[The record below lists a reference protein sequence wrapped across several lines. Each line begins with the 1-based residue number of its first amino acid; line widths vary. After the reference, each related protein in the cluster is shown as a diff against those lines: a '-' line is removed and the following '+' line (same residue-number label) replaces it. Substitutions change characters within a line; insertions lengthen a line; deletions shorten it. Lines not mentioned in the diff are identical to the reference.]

1 MKVAGEG
8 KRGLAALL
16 VVLLLLSAAPC
27 GGVQQVATLSSAG
40 MAVTVELLD
49 ESLASPWGL
58 AFDARGRLLISEKGG
73 TLVVFDTAA
82 VQVAARLPLPVAVRD
97 EGQGGLLD
105 IAVAPGEN
113 SGQLWFTYS
122 KPQGETAVTALARA
136 RLEEG
141 RLTNWQDVLVTRSP
155 GEGDHH
161 YGSRIAFDGKGFVY
175 FSIGDRGQRE
185 NAQDTGSHSG
195 SIIRLAVDG
204 SLPADNPFLAGGGL
218 AEIYSYGHRNPQG
231 LAYDEVARRLWSI
244 EHGPRG
250 GDELNLIV
258 KGGNYGWPVVSQGM
272 EYWGPVAAG
281 EATHREGMIDPLKVY
296 IPSIAPGSLLLY
308 RGAAFPRWRGDLFAG
323 ALKLRHLN
331 RIVMSGAGRP
341 GGEERLLGE
350 LGERVRALAESPE
363 GWIYLAAD
371 SGRLYRL
378 RPTN

>member
-1 MKVAGEG
+1 MKVAGVRR
-8 KRGLAALL
+8 RGAALL
-16 VVLLLLSAAPC
+16 PLLVLLSAAPC

-40 MAVTVELLD
+40 MAVAVELLD

-82 VQVAARLPLPVAVRD
+82 AQVAARLPLPVAVRD

-105 IAVAPGEN
+105 VAVAPGEN

-122 KPQGETAVTALARA
+122 KPQGETAVTTLARA

-141 RLTNWQDVLVTRSP
+141 RLTNWQDVLVTGSP

-161 YGSRIAFDGKGFVY
+161 YGSRIALDGQGFVY
-175 FSIGDRGQRE
+175 FSVGDRGQRE

-204 SLPADNPFLAGGGL
+204 SLPADNPFAAGGGL

-231 LAYDEVARRLWSI
+231 LVYDEAGMRLWSI

-272 EYWGPVAAG
+272 EYWGPVAVG

-331 RIVMSGAGRP
+331 RIVMNGAGRP
-341 GGEERLLGE
+341 EGEERLLGE

-378 RPTN
+378 RPAN

>member
-1 MKVAGEG
+1 MKVAGVRR
-8 KRGLAALL
+8 RGAALL
-16 VVLLLLSAAPC
+16 PLLVLLSAAPC

-40 MAVTVELLD
+40 MAVAVELLD

-82 VQVAARLPLPVAVRD
+82 AQVAARLPLPVAVRD

-105 IAVAPGEN
+105 VAVAPGEN

-122 KPQGETAVTALARA
+122 KPQGETAVTTLARA

-141 RLTNWQDVLVTRSP
+141 RLTNWQDVLVTGSP

-161 YGSRIAFDGKGFVY
+161 YGSRIALDGQGFVY
-175 FSIGDRGQRE
+175 FSVGDRGQRE

-204 SLPADNPFLAGGGL
+204 SLPADNPFAAGGGL

-231 LAYDEVARRLWSI
+231 LVYDEAGMRLWSI

-272 EYWGPVAAG
+272 EYWGPVAVG

-331 RIVMSGAGRP
+331 RIVMNGAGRP
-341 GGEERLLGE
+341 EGEERLIGE
-350 LGERVRALAESPE
+350 LGERVRALAERPE

-378 RPTN
+378 RPAT

>member
-1 MKVAGEG
+1 MKVAGAG
-8 KRGLAALL
+8 RRGAALL
-16 VVLLLLSAAPC
+16 PLLVLLSAAPC
-27 GGVQQVATLSSAG
+27 GGVEKVATLSSAG
-40 MAVTVELLD
+40 MAIAVELLH
-49 ESLASPWGL
+49 ESLANPWGL
-58 AFDARGRLLISEKGG
+58 AFDAQGRLLISEKGG
-73 TLVVFDTAA
+73 ALVIFDTAA
-82 VQVAARLPLPVAVRD
+82 AKMAARLPLPVAVRD

-105 IAVAPGEN
+105 IAVAPGED

-122 KPQGETAVTALARA
+122 KPQGETAVTALASA
-136 RLEEG
+136 RLVG
-141 RLTNWQDVLVTRSP
+141 DRLTDWQDVLVTRSP

-161 YGSRIAFDGKGFVY
+161 YGSRIAFDRQGFVY
-175 FSIGDRGQRE
+175 FSVGDRGRRE

-195 SIIRLAVDG
+195 SILRLAVDG
-204 SLPADNPFLAGGGL
+204 SVPADNPYAAGGGL

-231 LAYDEVARRLWSI
+231 LVYDEAGMRLWSI

-281 EATHREGMIDPLKVY
+281 EATHREGMVDPLKVY

-308 RGAAFPRWRGDLFAG
+308 RGAAFPRWQGDLFAG

-331 RIVMSGAGRP
+331 RIAVDGEGRP

-350 LGERVRALAESPE
+350 LGERLRALAESPE
-363 GWIYLAAD
+363 GWLYVAAD

-378 RPTN
+378 RPAN